1 MGNNDARYH
10 GPSQTVP
17 PMSHQVNLGSHWQ
30 ADQSRLHRQ
39 DQSSRGEGVPD
50 HPTHDTIGGVH
61 DNWELN
67 RKHLQHSSWHDY
79 RRVW

>member
-1 MGNNDARYH
+1 M
-10 GPSQTVP
+10 VP

-30 ADQSRLHRQ
+30 VDQSRLHRQ

-67 RKHLQHSSWHDY
+67 RNICSTPVGMITGVCGEGVV
-79 RRVW
+79 RV